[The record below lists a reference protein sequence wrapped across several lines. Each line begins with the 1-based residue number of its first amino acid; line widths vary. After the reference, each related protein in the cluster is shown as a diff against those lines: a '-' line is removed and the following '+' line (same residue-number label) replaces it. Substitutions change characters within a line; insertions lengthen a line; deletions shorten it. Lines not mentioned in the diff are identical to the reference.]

1 MDAGRTARLG
11 VDGTAF
17 ETEAKSISMTISFN
31 MAEGVPAPTDIR
43 AEIDRLR
50 KERNAVILAHY
61 YQDPVIQDL
70 ADFVGDS
77 LDLSRKAA
85 ATDAAVIAFCG
96 VRFMAEVAKILSP
109 EKIVVLPDMAAGCS
123 LEDSCPPE
131 QFARFR
137 ARHPDH
143 IALSY
148 INCSAAVKAL
158 SDIIVTSSSAEK
170 IINQLPRDQ
179 KIIFGP
185 DRHLGAYL
193 NRVTGR
199 DMLLWPGACIVHEAF
214 SETELL
220 KLKAQYPAAPV
231 TAHPECPGHIIEH
244 ADHVGSTSSIL
255 SFVLSHPSDTFIVA
269 TEPHIM
275 HQMEKAAP
283 HKTFIGAPGA
293 DGNCNCN
300 MCPYMALNTL
310 EKLYVSLRDLQ
321 PRIEIDDETRL
332 RALKPLERML
342 DMSGGSAG
350 KGDLGNN
357 EVSRD

>member
-1 MDAGRTARLG
+1 MNIATPSLAGL
-11 VDGTAF
+11 DL
-17 ETEAKSISMTISFN
+17 K
-31 MAEGVPAPTDIR
+31 

-61 YQDPVIQDL
+61 YQAPEIQDL

-85 ATDAAVIAFCG
+85 ATDADVIAFCG

-109 EKIVVLPDMAAGCS
+109 QKTVILPDMDAGCS

-131 QFARFR
+131 QFKAFR
-137 ARHPDH
+137 EAHPDH
-143 IALSY
+143 IALTY

-158 SDIIVTSSSAEK
+158 SDIIVTSSSAET
-170 IINQLPRDQ
+170 ILNQIPMDQ

-185 DRHLGAYL
+185 DRNLGAYF
-193 NRVTGR
+193 NRKTGR

-220 KLKAQYPAAPV
+220 KLKAQHPDAPIA
-231 TAHPECPGHIIEH
+231 AHPECPPFILDH
-244 ADHVGSTSSIL
+244 ADHVGSTRAIL
-255 SFVLSHPSDTFIVA
+255 EYALASPAETIIVA
-269 TEPHIM
+269 TEPHII

-283 HKTFIGAPGA
+283 HKHFIGAPGA

-310 EKLYVSLRDLQ
+310 EKLYISLRDLT
-321 PRIEIDDETRL
+321 PRIELDEQLRL
-332 RALKPLERML
+332 AAKQPLDRML
-342 DMSGGSAG
+342 EMASASVG
-350 KGDLGNN
+350 KGDVGRPQLSG
-357 EVSRD
+357 D